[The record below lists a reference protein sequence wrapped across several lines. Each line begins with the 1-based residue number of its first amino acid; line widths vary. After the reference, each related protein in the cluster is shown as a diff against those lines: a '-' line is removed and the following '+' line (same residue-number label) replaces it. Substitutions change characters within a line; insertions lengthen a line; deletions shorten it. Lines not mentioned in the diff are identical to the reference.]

1 MKFGIKS
8 LAATCAAVS
17 TACFLSASM
26 VQAQTS
32 SSTWPDKPVRIVVP
46 FPPGGS
52 TDAIGRMLAAELS
65 KELGQNVLVENRG
78 GANGNIGSA
87 VVAKA
92 EPDGYTLLISGVGS
106 NAISYGIYSKIPY
119 QDSDFAHISLLATGP
134 NVLVVNPEFPA
145 RTFDEFVAEVKAKP
159 GQYSHASSS
168 SGSSGHLSME
178 MLKARAG
185 LDIVHVP
192 YKGGAA
198 AITDMIGG
206 RVEAMFLNQDTLLPQ
221 VQSGKLRAL
230 AVTSTARNP
239 AYPDIPT
246 VAESGY
252 PGFVAQSWFG
262 LSAPAGTPSAV
273 INRLHQATVNALAS
287 PEIRQKLEAVGF
299 VVVGSTPAELLAFIT
314 SEIKNWGEA
323 ARLSGVKMD

>member
-1 MKFGIKS
+1 M
-8 LAATCAAVS
+8 
-17 TACFLSASM
+17 
-26 VQAQTS
+26 
-32 SSTWPDKPVRIVVP
+32 PPVI
-46 FPPGGS
+46 
-52 TDAIGRMLAAELS
+52 AELS

-78 GANGNIGSA
+78 GANGNIGSNI
-87 VVAKA
+87 VAKS

-134 NVLVVNPEFPA
+134 NVLVVNPDFPA
-145 RTFDEFVAEVKAKP
+145 RTFDEFVTQVKARP
-159 GQYSHASSS
+159 GTYTHASSS

-221 VQSGKLRAL
+221 VRSGKLRAL
-230 AVTSTARNP
+230 AVTSTQRNP

-262 LSAPAGTPSAV
+262 LSAPAGTPPAV
-273 INRLHQATVNALAS
+273 ITRLHQATVKALAS
-287 PEIRQKLEAVGF
+287 ADIRQKLETVGF
-299 VVVGSTPAELLAFIT
+299 VVVGSTPAELSAFIA
-314 SEIKNWGEA
+314 SEIKNWGDA
-323 ARLSGVKMD
+323 ARLLSVLI